1 MPLTLTCG
9 NDRRV
14 LTNPPR
20 EDEKLAELRQIVK
33 DWTGYDEFR
42 MIHKGAIMKDDNAPL
57 SAYHIKPNSTI
68 AIIPKVPVAAP
79 PPSSQISKSEQD
91 TVTRI
96 HDEVN
101 SVRSTLVPDL
111 QSFAVRPTEKEHL
124 RLAELLLQSL
134 LRLDAIAPDS
144 SWEAA
149 RRDRK
154 NAVKEV
160 QGYID
165 QLDDAWRTRAR

>member
-14 LTNPPR
+14 LTNPPGK
-20 EDEKLAELRQIVK
+20 DEKLAELRQIVK
-33 DWTGYDEFR
+33 DWTGYDEFK
-42 MIHKGAIMKDDNAPL
+42 MIHKGAVMKDDNAPL
-57 SAYHIKPNSTI
+57 SAYSIKSSSTI
-68 AIIPKVPVAAP
+68 AIIPKVPVPVPTSA
-79 PPSSQISKSEQD
+79 SISKSEQN

-96 HDEVN
+96 IDELN

-111 QSFAVRPTEKEHL
+111 QSFVGHPTEKEHL
-124 RLAELLLQSL
+124 RLSEMLLQSL
-134 LRLDAIAPDS
+134 LRLDAVSPDPA
-144 SWEAA
+144 WEAV

-165 QLDDAWRTRAR
+165 QLDEAWRSRQR

>member
-14 LTNPPR
+14 LTNPPGY
-20 EDEKLAELRQIVK
+20 DEKLAALKQIVK
-33 DWTGYDEFR
+33 DWTGCNEFK
-42 MIHKGAIMKDDNAPL
+42 MIHKGAVMKDDNAPL
-57 SAYHIKPNSTI
+57 SAYHIKHNSTI
-68 AIIPKVPVAAP
+68 AIIPKVTVPTPAT
-79 PPSSQISKSEQD
+79 SSISKSEQN

-96 HDEVN
+96 VDELS
-101 SVRSTLVPDL
+101 SVRSTLVLDL
-111 QSFAVRPTEKEHL
+111 QSFVNHPTEKEHM
-124 RLAELLLQSL
+124 RLSELLLQSL
-134 LRLDAIAPDS
+134 LRLDAVSPEPT
-144 SWEAA
+144 WEAA

-165 QLDDAWRTRAR
+165 QLDDAWRSRPR

>member
-20 EDEKLAELRQIVK
+20 EDEKLSVLRQIVR
-33 DWTGYDEFR
+33 DWTGYDEFKL
-42 MIHKGAIMKDDNAPL
+42 IHKGAVMKDDNAPL
-57 SAYHIKPNSTI
+57 YAYHIKSNSTI
-68 AIIPKVPVAAP
+68 AVIPKVPVVVPAA
-79 PPSSQISKSEQD
+79 SQLSKSEQD
-91 TVTRI
+91 TVNRI
-96 HDEVN
+96 LDEVT

-111 QSFAVRPTEKEHL
+111 HSFVGHPTEKEHL